1 MYGSCTQCHLEE
13 DLTPLQN
20 HFLCDSCFIEET
32 KIEFKFKVED
42 LKELPGLR
50 IGKALMRQH
59 RIYLFRTDPICKL
72 CEQKIENWDEASI
85 DHIIPKSKGGTND
98 YENLQLAHKS
108 CNNRKGDQVPNNLD
122 I

>member
-13 DLTPLQN
+13 DLTPLQD

-85 DHIIPKSKGGTND
+85 DHIIQKAKGEQMIMRTSSLLIRAAIIEKVIK
-98 YENLQLAHKS
+98 YQK
-108 CNNRKGDQVPNNLD
+108 